1 VFKELALMAIDSLR
15 ANKFRSLLTMLG
27 IIIGSATLVAVLSLG
42 NALQSQVFERFVD
55 LGTRRIAVL
64 PGDPQARGA
73 RDVPGYGLLS
83 IQDYRA
89 LEQLVARHPDVFR
102 TIVPE
107 VSLRVQARFG
117 GSSANPTV
125 VGTTKEYQFVQTVP
139 VQYGRFLTD
148 DDDRQAARVAVL
160 GALVAEDLFGKE
172 NVKNAVGRTIE
183 VNGQPLQVVGVL
195 RQLGGPFS
203 SDQRILVPVSTARLR
218 IAGSQDLPGRGLQMS
233 SILLSLQS
241 EQDVARGEALVRAT
255 LRATRNVPEGAIDDF
270 RLNLPTQAL
279 GVLAGINGAITGF
292 IALVAGISLVVGGI
306 GIMNI
311 MLVAVTERTREI
323 GVRKALG
330 ATDGDVLSQFVLEA
344 VAISVVGSLLGV
356 GGAIGLVV
364 LVGVAAGLSVSIS
377 WVAVALALIF
387 ACAIGVGFGYYPARR
402 AALLLPIEA
411 LRYE

>member
-377 WVAVALALIF
+377 WIAVALALIF